1 MNFLANPR
9 YFKVI
14 NNNGG
19 YVYRIVDTSLA
30 GISDGGW
37 YRDKDAE
44 DTFGG
49 FFGNTKFIYGEGAND
64 YFVGT
69 SHTDQTV
76 TKSFKFS
83 DSFY

>member
-37 YRDKDAE
+37 YRDKDTE

-69 SHTDQTV
+69 SHTGQTV